1 MPKIPVEFVI
11 SLQEIEV
18 VVMGRQ
24 RELGLLDKGSEIVI
38 VREDLCDELGLE
50 VNRKKRIMMQTAN
63 SEKKELQGYVEYL
76 ELEVEGVR
84 TYAHAF
90 VMQLAPYQL
99 LLGRSWQKGVKLEK
113 IEQENSS
120 IEIKISDLGES
131 RKRVV
136 VPVEG
141 VEH

>member
-76 ELEVEGVR
+76 ELEVKGVR

-131 RKRVV
+131 RKQVV

-141 VEH
+141 IKH

>member
-1 MPKIPVEFVI
+1 VPKIPVEFVI

-76 ELEVEGVR
+76 ELEVKGVR

-131 RKRVV
+131 RKQVV

-141 VEH
+141 IKH